1 MIVSDRIK
9 NITIVVEQLD
19 ISPSLYR
26 NAVEKYN
33 NLAKFLNEK
42 GIEADIYPQG
52 SFALGTVV
60 RPSKKIKILVMIW
73 ILFVK

>member
-1 MIVSDRIK
+1 MIVSERIK
-9 NITIVVEQLD
+9 NITKVVEQLD

-42 GIEADIYPQG
+42 GIDIYPQG